1 VTRTMLRKVAPD
13 AWIHKSAE
21 IPGMEGMVIAPV
33 VLSPC
38 VFCPEFRLL
47 QAQIAPGRLRM
58 VTQFQVEC
66 LPTEHPEKLLCAL
79 CWRPLERSS
88 SVELLYAGDLPVG
101 IVCPSCLANP
111 RQGAEWARRH
121 AREVRTLARE
131 ARDWVSRL
139 EWLKMLQMAQA
150 RANHLEKLAERIEQ
164 TNLAH
169 G

>member
-1 VTRTMLRKVAPD
+1 
-13 AWIHKSAE
+13 
-21 IPGMEGMVIAPV
+21 MV
-33 VLSPC
+33 S
-38 VFCPEFRLL
+38 
-47 QAQIAPGRLRM
+47 
-58 VTQFQVEC
+58 QFQVER
-66 LPTEHPEKLLCAL
+66 LPTEHPEKILCAL

-164 TNLAH
+164 TNH
-169 G
+169 GGRIAPKPTSQNANAQKNPLD

>member
-1 VTRTMLRKVAPD
+1 MLRKVASD
-13 AWIHKSAE
+13 AWIHKSAGL
-21 IPGMEGMVIAPV
+21 PGAEGMVIAP
-33 VLSPC
+33 LFLCLAFFARS
-38 VFCPEFRLL
+38 FGFLHG
-47 QAQIAPGRLRM
+47 AIAPGRIRM
-58 VTQFQVEC
+58 VSQLQVEC
-66 LPTEHPEKLLCAL
+66 LPTEHPEKILCAL

-88 SVELLYAGDLPVG
+88 SVELLYASDLPVG

-121 AREVRTLARE
+121 AREVRTLARD

-150 RANHLEKLAERIEQ
+150 RANHLERLAERIEQ
-164 TNLAH
+164 TNHAD